1 MQFGSKNE
9 FAIECFHEPEYPN
22 TSGWVFGRMCVWCR
36 GSELGNL
43 TEPACMLNVTEG
55 HIKDCL
61 AQLHDESLIGL
72 TDDAI
77 FALLNAAIYG
87 DHERSNLR
95 IVKDFRRYRKFE
107 FLTGWGESF
116 DVISGFMIQEQS
128 GFRILYQQR
137 SEPVAGVSI
146 SRALLKRVLVSF
158 LEWIATEKLN
168 VPTGVATTERLV

>member
-9 FAIECFHEPEYPN
+9 FAIECYHEPEYPN

-43 TEPACMLNVTEG
+43 AEPACMLNVTKG
-55 HIKDCL
+55 HIEECL
-61 AQLHDESLIGL
+61 AHLDELHDESLAGL
-72 TDDAI
+72 TDDAS
-77 FALLNAAIYG
+77 FALLDAAIYG
-87 DHERSNLR
+87 DHERSNSR
-95 IVKDFRRYRKFE
+95 IVEDSRRYRKFE

-116 DVISGFMIQEQS
+116 DVISGFMIREQG

-137 SEPVAGVSI
+137 LESVAGVSI
-146 SRALLKRVLVSF
+146 RRDLLERVLVSF

-168 VPTGVATTERLV
+168 VPTGVATTE